1 MVNYLFLGTFSPTQI
16 SSHTHICF
24 LFFIFFLGLFCHF
37 KAAPT
42 LVLKHCFVFFKN
54 LPTTFLATHVYIP
67 AEVKVSLNHQ
77 PWPSYDDTI
86 LTRSSYDLNT
96 CIFWSHRANLMHI
109 RNTGVRWCSYHHL
122 GIKLNCGVN
131 SPTEVI
137 MRLFMPEIRQCPVK
151 SNVVQGDFLRML
163 YLTSVPF
170 SSSWYLREND

>member
-42 LVLKHCFVFFKN
+42 LKHCFFFKN

-86 LTRSSYDLNT
+86 LTWSSYDLNT

-137 MRLFMPEIRQCPVK
+137 MRR
-151 SNVVQGDFLRML
+151 N
-163 YLTSVPF
+163 TSVLSNQMKFKVLF
-170 SSSWYLREND
+170 SECFILPRSHFQVHGTCEKTIR